1 MNLNRQPLL
10 ETLVTK
16 QITRTGGVYLFRP
29 TVGPPA
35 VSSQKIDRFLHDVN
49 QRFDLGP
56 ILKGDQQ
63 QSRQLAFDYMRFV
76 KSEAERL
83 KVPKE
88 ETMKRLRNSLP
99 HIKRSLLTFF
109 TYLDALVKTKR

>member
-1 MNLNRQPLL
+1 MNLNRRPLL

-35 VSSQKIDRFLHDVN
+35 VSNQKIDRFLHDAN

-63 QSRQLAFDYMRFV
+63 QSRQIALDYLRFI
-76 KSEAERL
+76 KSEANRL
-83 KVPKE
+83 KIPKK
-88 ETMKRLRNSLP
+88 ETMARLRNSLP
-99 HIKRSLLTFF
+99 HIRRSLLTFF
-109 TYLDALVKTKR
+109 TYLDAQVKTKR